1 MAATATAKEVGACWI
16 CGAAEL
22 RLAKP
27 SNLPGPLDSRHF
39 SITDSHYGTTAAIY
53 KCPDCGFLQCAEM
66 AEVLSFYEKLE
77 DQDYEAGRAERSL
90 QSRGILDVL
99 RRIQPGGRLLDIG
112 AGTGMLV
119 EQALQM
125 GYRAEGIEPSQ
136 WLHSVARRRNL
147 PVHLGTFPAP
157 ETTGRFDAI
166 TLIDVIEHVPNPVEL
181 LRGIAAN
188 LADAGYAII
197 VTPDVGSLA
206 ARILKWRWWHFRIAH
221 IGYFD
226 KRTLYRSLQRAGLRP
241 VLLARPGWFF
251 TADYLWARV
260 RRYLPAFLRLGT
272 PRFLRR
278 IVIPLNLRDSWLV
291 VCARER

>member
-1 MAATATAKEVGACWI
+1 
-16 CGAAEL
+16 
-22 RLAKP
+22 
-27 SNLPGPLDSRHF
+27 
-39 SITDSHYGTTAAIY
+39 
-53 KCPDCGFLQCAEM
+53 
-66 AEVLSFYEKLE
+66 
-77 DQDYEAGRAERSL
+77 
-90 QSRGILDVL
+90 
-99 RRIQPGGRLLDIG
+99 
-112 AGTGMLV
+112 
-119 EQALQM
+119 
-125 GYRAEGIEPSQ
+125 
-136 WLHSVARRRNL
+136 
-147 PVHLGTFPAP
+147 VHLGTFPAP